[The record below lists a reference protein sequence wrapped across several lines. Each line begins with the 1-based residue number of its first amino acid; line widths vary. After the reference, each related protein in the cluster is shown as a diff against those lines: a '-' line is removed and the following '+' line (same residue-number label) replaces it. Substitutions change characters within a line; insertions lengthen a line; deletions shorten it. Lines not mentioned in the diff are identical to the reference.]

1 MDDTDETG
9 EEQTSFTYATL
20 ANSNSQRE
28 SRTELLDS
36 GASRHMSSYR
46 DLFQDF
52 VNITPKPI
60 TTADKHTFEA
70 TGKGDIMITLPNGE
84 SNTRIL
90 L

>member
-1 MDDTDETG
+1 MD
-9 EEQTSFTYATL
+9 EQTSFTYATL
-20 ANSNSQRE
+20 ANSNSKSE

-46 DLFQDF
+46 DLFRDF
-52 VNITPKPI
+52 VTIPPRPI

-70 TGKGDIMITLPNGE
+70 TGKGSLLIILPNGE
-84 SNTRIL
+84 SSTKIL

>member
-9 EEQTSFTYATL
+9 EEQTSLTYATL
-20 ANSNSQRE
+20 ASSNSQRE
-28 SRTELLDS
+28 SQTELLDS

-52 VNITPKPI
+52 VNIVPKPI

-70 TGKGDIMITLPNGE
+70 TGKGNIMITLPNGE